1 MTSYKEFR
9 FGGRNSN
16 PLGGFGSIIILI
28 LFFIALYFIAKGI
41 FTVLSYLAPVLLIIT
56 LIIDYSVVL
65 DFGKFIIRL
74 FKNNILVGILA
85 VLLTIVGFPIV
96 AGFLFFRS
104 LIRRNLKSSG
114 SIKETPKEIYTDY
127 EEIKEDE
134 EDFLSLPEIKKE
146 KQKKDNDYE
155 QFF

>member
-16 PLGGFGSIIILI
+16 PFGAFGSIIILI

-41 FTVLSYLAPVLLIIT
+41 FTVLSYLAPILLIIT
-56 LIIDYSVVL
+56 LIIDYTVVL
-65 DFGKFIIRL
+65 DFGKFILRL
-74 FKNNILVGILA
+74 FKNNILIGILA

-104 LIRRNLKSSG
+104 LIRRNLKSTG
-114 SIKETPKEIYTDY
+114 SFKETPKEIYTDY
-127 EEIKEDE
+127 EEIEDEE